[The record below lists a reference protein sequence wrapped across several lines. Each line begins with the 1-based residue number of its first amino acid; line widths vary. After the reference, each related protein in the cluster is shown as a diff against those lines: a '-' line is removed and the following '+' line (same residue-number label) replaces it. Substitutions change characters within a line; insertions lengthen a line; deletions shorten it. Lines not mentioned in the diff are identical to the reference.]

1 MDIYKEALM
10 LGLRVTTPKGPL
22 SVEQLFQL
30 SMTDLKITI
39 KAIKKSLKA
48 SDDDELDF
56 LEESESKVDKL
67 IELSFNILKDIY
79 ITKKDAAKT
88 LRDAAAIKENNQ
100 KILVEIARRKEL
112 KITQISDEELEAMLK

>member
-1 MDIYKEALM
+1 MTLFLETLNHQYTIVIS
-10 LGLRVTTPKGPL
+10 VTT
-22 SVEQLFQL
+22 
-30 SMTDLKITI
+30 LKITI